1 MSDTIKT
8 LCIIPARSGSKG
20 LLRKNIMPLHGKPLI
35 HWAVK
40 AARDSGVIDEIFVS
54 TDDEEFAEIARNS
67 GASVPF
73 LRSDEHARDE
83 STTEDTLHEAL
94 ELYENHIGYKFD
106 ICVFLTC
113 TDIFRKPEWI
123 DQAIEI
129 MIKNHNIE
137 SVFSGNQTHKNFWQK
152 NEFGK
157 WERLKDWMSF
167 YSSRQIRRYVVR
179 EDTGLCCVSR
189 SFLWKE
195 GRRIGNNVEILE
207 NKDLLTAVDIHTI
220 EDLKIAEIL
229 LKMRFSGEI

>member
-1 MSDTIKT
+1 MKIVTF
-8 LCIIPARSGSKG
+8 IPARGGSKG
-20 LLRKNIMPLHGKPLI
+20 LKKKNLKLLAGKPLI
-35 HWAVK
+35 AWPIQHALK
-40 AARDSGVIDEIFVS
+40 SKYIDEVVVT
-54 TDDEEFAEIARNS
+54 TDDEEI
-67 GASVPF
+67 ASVAKKFGAKIPF
-73 LRSDEHARDE
+73 LRPENIAGDLA
-83 STTEDTLHEAL
+83 TTEDTLKHAL
-94 ELYENHIGYKFD
+94 IEYEKLYEKVD
-106 ICVFLTC
+106 LCVFLTC